1 MSINPLHFPAPCQL
15 WQVDLDATPAPADV
29 ACLSDAEWERA
40 RRFVF
45 RRDRER
51 FIAAHAALRRILSM
65 RSGISAALL
74 EFEQGEFG
82 KPWLAGLPD
91 LRFNLSH
98 SQSVA
103 LIAVHEDAD
112 VGIDI
117 EVLRPMPDALALA
130 ATCFTPAEVRFL
142 ESLPG
147 SDRDHAFLVGWTRKE
162 ACLKSLGLG
171 LSADLQALDVGL
183 DTAARQVRYAIEE
196 RAQQVRVMSV
206 PLGAG
211 MVGALAFET
220 EGPHAAAGASASPMA
235 LEMLP

>member
-1 MSINPLHFPAPCQL
+1 MSISPLHFDTPCLL
-15 WQVDLDATPAPADV
+15 WQVDLDAPPEPAYV
-29 ACLSDAEWERA
+29 ACLSEAEWDRA

-51 FIAAHAALRRILSM
+51 FVAAHAALRQILSI

-74 EFEQGEFG
+74 EFDQGEFG
-82 KPWLAGLPD
+82 KPSLVGQAD

-103 LIAVHEDAD
+103 LIAVHEEAD
-112 VGIDI
+112 VGVDV

-130 ATCFTPAEVRFL
+130 ATCFTPDEIRFL
-142 ESLPG
+142 QALP
-147 SDRDHAFLVGWTRKE
+147 SDARDHAFLVGWTRKE

-171 LSADLQALDVGL
+171 LSADPTCLEVGL
-183 DTAARQVRYAIEE
+183 EIAPRRVRYTAED
-196 RAQQVRVMSV
+196 RVQLMRVMSV

-220 EGPHAAAGASASPMA
+220 EATQAAVARTNPAA
-235 LEMLP
+235 LEILR